1 MKRTSAVGL
10 ALLCAM
16 SAGGGASGMAK
27 EVDAFRRVVKTQDI
41 DTFCKAALALRRWM
55 MEKDPDRPLYH
66 FTGPESWIN
75 DPNGVIYH
83 EGAYHLFYQFDPIVD
98 GRRSKRTW
106 GHAVSKDLV
115 HWKDWPVAI
124 WPDSR
129 HDRGGVYSG
138 NMVIDDEGVPTALY
152 TGNVA
157 GHRETY
163 GMLARSTD
171 GFRTWQKK
179 MVMHNDQ
186 RPNARSPVHWDAQ
199 IWKEGDSWCQLIG
212 GTTGGKR
219 PRGAAFLWT
228 SPDLERWELVKPIHT
243 GGPGRYWELPYL
255 VPLGGKH
262 VLMIGVGGNPYCIGS
277 YDKATMTFTPDGPNW
292 RSADKGDYYSFNPHM
307 VDDKGPEGSA
317 RRIMHG
323 WVKTPPS
330 RAKGVPYW
338 QGAHS
343 IPRVITVRDGRLIQE
358 PVPEIQSLR
367 GERMTFRGIALA
379 AGSNRILEGIEGDAL
394 EIVATFRG
402 GGTGRFGLKV
412 RASADGKTGV
422 PAWFDTGKRE
432 FGAAEKRAA
441 SDLGAGRPVRMHVS
455 VDRSVTEVY
464 LNGNAVTKVA
474 YLGSAPRA
482 VAVFAEGGG
491 CRLESIDVWRMKSM
505 WE

>member
-1 MKRTSAVGL
+1 
-10 ALLCAM
+10 
-16 SAGGGASGMAK
+16 
-27 EVDAFRRVVKTQDI
+27 
-41 DTFCKAALALRRWM
+41 
-55 MEKDPDRPLYH
+55 
-66 FTGPESWIN
+66 
-75 DPNGVIYH
+75 
-83 EGAYHLFYQFDPIVD
+83 
-98 GRRSKRTW
+98 
-106 GHAVSKDLV
+106 
-115 HWKDWPVAI
+115 
-124 WPDSR
+124 
-129 HDRGGVYSG
+129 
-138 NMVIDDEGVPTALY
+138 MVIDDEGVPTAPY

-277 YDKATMTFTPDGPNW
+277 YDKATMTFTPDGPN
-292 RSADKGDYYSFNPHM
+292 NPHM

-367 GERMTFRGIALA
+367 GERRTFRGIALA
-379 AGSNRILEGIEGDAL
+379 AGANRILEGIEGDAL

-441 SDLGAGRPVRMHVS
+441 SDLEAGRSVRMHVF